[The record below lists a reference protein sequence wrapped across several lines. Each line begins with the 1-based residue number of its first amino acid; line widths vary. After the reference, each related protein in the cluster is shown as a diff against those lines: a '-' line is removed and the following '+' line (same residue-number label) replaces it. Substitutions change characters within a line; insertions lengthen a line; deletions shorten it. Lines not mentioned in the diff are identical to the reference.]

1 MTNTKFERDKVYK
14 TRDGLCEWTIIA
26 TGLPGLY
33 GSVAAVNKDGNI
45 WRFHEDG
52 RYAGGMRHSQDHDL
66 ILPKPEPIVEWGL
79 LTASGL
85 FDVWEDEARVKR
97 YMAHNLIAPGS
108 RLAKRTTE
116 IVEE

>member
-66 ILPKPEPIVEWGL
+66 ILPKPEPVVEWGIML
-79 LTASGL
+79 PTGD
-85 FDVWEDEARVKR
+85 FDKCAGGESHARKAARAYR
-97 YMAHNLIAPGS
+97 YS
-108 RLAKRTTE
+108 LAKRTTE

>member
-1 MTNTKFERDKVYK
+1 MTTKFERDKVYK
-14 TRDGLCEWTIIA
+14 TRDGREARVICVDAPGEMSLITLVDTHAEWKLCRVYSN
-26 TGLPGLY
+26 G
-33 GSVAAVNKDGNI
+33 
-45 WRFHEDG
+45 RFSK
-52 RYAGGMRHSQDHDL
+52 YADDPLDL
-66 ILPKPEPIVEWGL
+66 MLPKPEPIVEWGL